1 MPWNAVSLRT
11 CAVVAISCVLIA
23 CGGGGSGGVQPSKGN
38 AQVDEGGGAGASPPV
53 IRGTPSTSVA
63 VGQSY
68 SFQPT
73 ARSANGGSL
82 TFSAQ
87 NLPSWLT
94 LDPATGRIYGTPTA
108 ADIGTYTGI
117 VILVSDGS
125 ATARLDP
132 FSISVVANGNG
143 AATISWLPP
152 TENSDGSALT
162 DLAGF
167 ILVYGR
173 SSTQLNLSITIDN
186 PSVTTYVVEN
196 LTSGRWYF
204 AVHALN
210 SRGAMSERSAIASKT
225 IS

>member
-1 MPWNAVSLRT
+1 MRACS
-11 CAVVAISCVLIA
+11 AVVLSCVLIA
-23 CGGGGSGGVQPSKGN
+23 CRGGSDPVGASKGD
-38 AQVDEGGGAGASPPV
+38 AQVGNGGSAGTHAPV
-53 IRGTPSTSVA
+53 IEGVPRTSVA

-73 ARSANGGSL
+73 ASSGNGGSL

-94 LDPATGRIYGTPTA
+94 LDPATGRIFGTPTA
-108 ADIGTYTGI
+108 ADIGTYAGV
-117 VILVSDGS
+117 VIEVSDGS
-125 ATARLDP
+125 STARLDS
-132 FSISVVANGNG
+132 FSISVVATGSG

-152 TENSDGSALT
+152 TQNSDGSPLT

-167 ILVYGR
+167 VLVYGR
-173 SSTQLNLSITIDN
+173 SATQLDQSITINN

-196 LTSGRWYF
+196 LTIGRWYF
-204 AVHALN
+204 AVHATN
-210 SRGAMSERSAIASKT
+210 RQGAMSERSAIASKT